1 MDIEDEEDMV
11 LDLNVEESSTP
22 THGKGLRY
30 QFFDQQNEMT
40 WHYNTNKLL
49 NHSND

>member
-22 THGKGLRY
+22 TPGKGLRY
-30 QFFDQQNEMT
+30 WFFWSTKWNDMT
-40 WHYNTNKLL
+40 LKHKQIIEPFQR
-49 NHSND
+49 